1 MEVVQSVGVG
11 PPRPVVFLSS
21 VFKDTFGDAFQPVPL
36 RQRILEEKRSLPVW
50 LWAYEHYWPEN
61 VEDPGPDADT
71 IIDRCF
77 AGIKSAD
84 LFVFILT
91 KRHGSGVTYFEDP
104 SWASY
109 LELELFAAAI
119 LRKPI
124 VVLHLRGHEP
134 EDALR
139 DTLLLLS
146 RAFTTGEY
154 IIDNE
159 NGLYRRFRE
168 LCDSLAAGT
177 LKFRDRSATAHL
189 PEWLSVQRSRPGLEE
204 DLLDPSIMFLGGQF
218 TSPKPSANPD
228 RAARLLAQ
236 VSSGMRPSP
245 VAGQSMLPHG
255 AALFRIWAAMRELMD
270 KKGTTLSDPSTA
282 VLWDRGLGLWAS
294 RASWFGLH
302 GHVWM
307 GPLAAVNSQTALRAA
322 FASSPEYAGAQDV
335 REPLGARASAIYSI
349 AQRMDTRW
357 RKLWHYRQVLI
368 LTTQAIERDTGAQQG
383 ALSIRGHAQMQMAR
397 LGIVWKLW
405 HALEDF
411 KNSLEL
417 RINAGAAPANVGE
430 AMTDLGFCYVL
441 IGKWNKGLSLL
452 QEGVVL
458 MRNDASATGKAFLA
472 RGLRKLEHAA
482 KLTGAWSLA
491 RKVLEERLAVSVEAE
506 ALDQARET

>member
-1 MEVVQSVGVG
+1 MESAQAMCDG
-11 PPRPVVFLSS
+11 PPRPAVFLSS
-21 VFKDTFGDAFQPVPL
+21 VFKDTFEDVFQRVPL
-36 RQRILEEKRSLPVW
+36 RQRILDEKRSLPVW

-61 VEDPGPDADT
+61 AEDPGPNADT

-109 LELELFAAAI
+109 LELELFAASI

-134 EDALR
+134 DDALR
-139 DTLLLLS
+139 DTMLLLS

-154 IIDNE
+154 VIDDE

-168 LCDSLAAGT
+168 LCDALAAGT
-177 LKFRDRSATAHL
+177 LKFGNSPAAAHL
-189 PEWLSVQRSRPGLEE
+189 PEWLSVQRSRPELEE
-204 DLLDPSIMFLGGQF
+204 DLLNPALTFLGGRLA
-218 TSPKPSANPD
+218 SSKPSANPD

-236 VSSGMRPSP
+236 VSSGIRPSP
-245 VAGQSMLPHG
+245 VGGQTILPHG
-255 AALFRIWAAMRELMD
+255 AALFRVWSAIRELMD
-270 KKGTTLSDPSTA
+270 KKGTTYSDPSTA
-282 VLWDRGLGLWAS
+282 GLWDTSLGLWAS
-294 RASWFGLH
+294 NASWFGLH

-307 GPLAAVNSQTALRAA
+307 GPLAAINSQTALRAA
-322 FASSPEYAGAQDV
+322 FASSPEYATAQDV

-357 RKLWHYRQVLI
+357 RKLWHYRQVLT
-368 LTTQAIERDTGAQQG
+368 LATQAIERGTGTQQG

-397 LGIVWKLW
+397 LGVVWKFWL
-405 HALEDF
+405 ALEDF

-417 RINAGAAPANVGE
+417 RIKSGAPPANIGE
-430 AMTDLGFCYVL
+430 AMTDLGFCYVFV
-441 IGKWNKGLSLL
+441 GRRNKGLSLL
-452 QEGVVL
+452 QEGIAL
-458 MRNDASATGKAFLA
+458 MRNDTSASGKGFLA
-472 RGLRKLEHAA
+472 RGIRKLERAA

-491 RKVLEERLAVSVEAE
+491 QKAREERLTVSVEAE